1 MLRNVSESIGHAFF
15 SALVDDA
22 HGVVWVF
29 GSAHHRGWDNKGPCD
44 DNSKS
49 GGSAAKG
56 CYVGAWSSSDLLHWS
71 QTFKTVMFPDGNYTQ
86 NNDATWVRPVYSDW
100 TVRHGTALPRHQAAM
115 ALEAEGG
122 NFGVAINTGTDG
134 NLSRTADWS
143 IVTSVQRMPEHA
155 CPAFRYDPERGDY
168 YLTGGG
174 ETSRRRDWHSADT
187 PSPSLLNRLLKGE
200 GGAAK

>member
-100 TVRHGTALPRHQAAM
+100 AARHGTALPRHQAAM
-115 ALEAEGG
+115 ARP
-122 NFGVAINTGTDG
+122 
-134 NLSRTADWS
+134 SRPFRVPVFAARTLNAAGQS
-143 IVTSVQRMPEHA
+143 RVTLALR
-155 CPAFRYDPERGDY
+155 
-168 YLTGGG
+168 
-174 ETSRRRDWHSADT
+174 
-187 PSPSLLNRLLKGE
+187 
-200 GGAAK
+200 